1 MFWAFVVVVL
11 LILVAVGAVIAI
23 YNGLVAARQRV
34 NEAWSGIDV
43 QLKRRSDL
51 VPNLVET
58 VKGYATHESD
68 LIEQVTRT
76 RALAGEARDASPGER
91 AESEQS
97 FGQAIGRLLAVAEN
111 YPALRASE
119 NFQELQKAL
128 KETENGIQHARRY
141 FNGAVRVMNVKVQSF
156 PGNMVADRF
165 GFSEARFFELDAPAE
180 RELPKVGF

>member
-76 RALAGEARDASPGER
+76 RALAGKARDASPGER
-91 AESEQS
+91 AETEQS

-128 KETENGIQHARRY
+128 EETENGIQHARRY

-156 PGNMVADRF
+156 PGNLIAGRY
-165 GFSEARFFELDAPAE
+165 GFTEARFFELDSPSD

>member
-1 MFWAFVVVVL
+1 MSAGYIIAAVIVAL
-11 LILVAVGAVIAI
+11 LIYAMVVFNRLVRERNMVREG
-23 YNGLVAARQRV
+23 
-34 NEAWSGIDV
+34 WSGIDV

-76 RALAGEARDASPGER
+76 RALAGKARDASPGER

-128 KETENGIQHARRY
+128 EETENGIQHARRY

-165 GFSEARFFELDAPAE
+165 GFSEAR
-180 RELPKVGF
+180 

>member
-23 YNGLVAARQRV
+23 YNGLVVARQRV

-68 LIEQVTRT
+68 VIEQVTRT
-76 RALAGEARDASPGER
+76 RALAGEARDAGPGER
-91 AESEQS
+91 AETEQS
-97 FGQAIGRLLAVAEN
+97 FGQAIGRLLAVAES

-119 NFQELQKAL
+119 NFQELQQAL
-128 KETENGIQHARRY
+128 EETENGIQHARRY
-141 FNGAVRVMNVKVQSF
+141 FNGAVRVMN
-156 PGNMVADRF
+156 
-165 GFSEARFFELDAPAE
+165 
-180 RELPKVGF
+180 

>member
-68 LIEQVTRT
+68 VIEQVTRT
-76 RALAGEARDASPGER
+76 RALAGEARDAGPGER

-156 PGNMVADRF
+156 PGNIIADRF

-180 RELPKVGF
+180 RELPKVSF